1 MASNETTFI
10 EYVLS
15 RVIETT
21 VSSQLESFD
30 RLNIKVNGQPSE
42 LLQGQAHSVT
52 VEGDGLRVQK
62 NLRVDSLVVQIKQL
76 AIALLSSA
84 MGSPELSQP
93 ASVSAQVV
101 LTETDLNQLLN
112 SDLLHDWLRTVDIP
126 STHKIMRLDVD
137 QINCQLYSNNQI
149 GVQLNTRLHQ
159 SDALPIEAIAV
170 ELMLRLHRDGTTF
183 FLERGGFLD
192 DTSLPLPDALAILE
206 VLSEILHLRCF
217 QFDDLSI
224 SIQHVDI
231 HQKKL
236 RIWLK
241 ADVWRIQSLIT

>member
-1 MASNETTFI
+1 MVSNETTFI
-10 EYVLS
+10 EYILS
-15 RVIETT
+15 RVIEAT
-21 VSSQLESFD
+21 VSSQLESVD
-30 RLNIKVNGQPSE
+30 RLSIEVNGHPSE

-62 NLRVDSLVVQIKQL
+62 NLRVDSLVVHIKQL

-112 SDLLHDWLRTVDIP
+112 SDLLHDWLRTVDIL
-126 STHKIMRLDVD
+126 SAHQIMQLDLD
-137 QINCQLYSNNQI
+137 QANCQLCSNNQI
-149 GVQLNTRLHQ
+149 RVQLKTRLHQ
-159 SDALPIEAIAV
+159 SEASPIEAIAA
-170 ELMLRLHRDGTTF
+170 ELMLRIHHDGTTF
-183 FLERGGFLD
+183 SLERGGFLD
-192 DTSLPLPDALAILE
+192 DTSLPLQDTVAILDM
-206 VLSEILHLRCF
+206 LSKLLHLRSF
-217 QFDDLSI
+217 QFDDLSV
-224 SIQHVDI
+224 SMQHIDI

>member
-21 VSSQLESFD
+21 VSSQLESVD
-30 RLNIKVNGQPSE
+30 RLSIEVNGHPSE

-62 NLRVDSLVVQIKQL
+62 NLRVDSLVVHIKQL

-84 MGSPELSQP
+84 MGNPKLSQP

-112 SDLLHDWLRTVDIP
+112 SELLHDWLRTVDIP
-126 STHKIMRLDVD
+126 SPRRIMRLDID
-137 QINCQLYSNNQI
+137 QIHCQLCDKDQI
-149 GVQLNTRLHQ
+149 GVRLKARLYE
-159 SDALPIEAIAV
+159 SESPPIEAIAA
-170 ELMLRLHRDGTTF
+170 ELMLRLHSNGTTF
-183 FLERGGFLD
+183 FLEQGSFLD
-192 DTSLPLPDALAILE
+192 DTRLPLQDTLAILDM
-206 VLSEILHLRCF
+206 LSEILHVRHF

-224 SIQHVDI
+224 SIQQIDI

-241 ADVWRIQSLIT
+241 ADVWKIQSLIT